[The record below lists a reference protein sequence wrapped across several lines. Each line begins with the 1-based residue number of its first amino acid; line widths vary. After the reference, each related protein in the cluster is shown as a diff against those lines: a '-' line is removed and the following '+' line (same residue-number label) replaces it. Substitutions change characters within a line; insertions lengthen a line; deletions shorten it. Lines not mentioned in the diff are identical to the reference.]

1 VTSNAIDSV
10 FDVNIWT
17 ADVQKTASTLATSVL
32 NGLNRPASSL
42 PNLQKTIADGL
53 GRLYTEALDIAK
65 SVRRDHVSA
74 RLLVVISP
82 GDMKT
87 IDLSRVEVQWADT
100 NQDYKAAKSLGTYS
114 FGLVKIGEDAKTT
127 ILLRP
132 KVVADNLIRV
142 EREAGPRHGSR
153 IHHGSHPHHN
163 SKSRSAPTTTNSNRE
178 TSTVFGAG
186 APVQTLKEGQRHG
199 EERERKVP
207 SHEGPPRAPQSA
219 RKRGRGNHSSGRS

>member
-1 VTSNAIDSV
+1 VTSNAIDGL
-10 FDVNIWT
+10 FDANIWT
-17 ADVQKTASTLATSVL
+17 ADVQKTASTLATAVL
-32 NGLNRPASSL
+32 NGLNRPALSL
-42 PNLQKTIADGL
+42 PNLQKTIVDGL
-53 GRLYTEALDIAK
+53 GRLYMEALDIAK

-132 KVVADNLIRV
+132 KVVADNLIRG
-142 EREAGPRHGSR
+142 A
-153 IHHGSHPHHN
+153 
-163 SKSRSAPTTTNSNRE
+163 RE
-178 TSTVFGAG
+178 TASRYNSRGYRG
-186 APVQTLKEGQRHG
+186 YRGHRGYYPHRHS
-199 EERERKVP
+199 K
-207 SHEGPPRAPQSA
+207 PRPASA
-219 RKRGRGNHSSGRS
+219 TTSGLQ